1 MIALRQVAP
10 EDQGVPVC
18 LKNLIGILKGM
29 KESTGASQETDQP
42 EIEKFVGTE
51 FKKADD
57 ELRGGNAD
65 PATIKKLL
73 DAANLIELLIVFG
86 PIGSESVKR
95 SKKNSI
101 YRAEVLE
108 EFRFLGA
115 PSQFLVQKLDF
126 EWFTFV
132 PLPLNGISEVNL
144 LYQLFK
150 KVSVKVRS
158 KSFC

>member
-1 MIALRQVAP
+1 MRS
-10 EDQGVPVC
+10 
-18 LKNLIGILKGM
+18 NL
-29 KESTGASQETDQP
+29 
-42 EIEKFVGTE
+42 
-51 FKKADD
+51 
-57 ELRGGNAD
+57 
-65 PATIKKLL
+65 
-73 DAANLIELLIVFG
+73 
-86 PIGSESVKR
+86 KR

-115 PSQFLVQKLDF
+115 PSQFLVKKLDF

-132 PLPLNGISEVNL
+132 PLSLNGISEVNL

>member
-1 MIALRQVAP
+1 MLNP
-10 EDQGVPVC
+10 
-18 LKNLIGILKGM
+18 LISNMTTFRPCIFQRGISYGQ
-29 KESTGASQETDQP
+29 SY
-42 EIEKFVGTE
+42 
-51 FKKADD
+51 
-57 ELRGGNAD
+57 
-65 PATIKKLL
+65 KKLGGEIQL
-73 DAANLIELLIVFG
+73 KSLLQLIEEVCVSVFEKMR
-86 PIGSESVKR
+86 SNLKR

-132 PLPLNGISEVNL
+132 PLSLNGISEVNL

-150 KVSVKVRS
+150 EVSVKVRS